1 MNLTDFSPA
10 VEDEEAWCLTKPGAP
25 GRRSRRARADHR
37 VLAGPLPSG
46 LGRSATTDAEPDITQ
61 PAQRFRRRDPR
72 HARPGDDR
80 GILKTLAPL
89 DTTHMVT
96 NPRVTIAGQPS
107 APVRARRSATR
118 HESLATSPSA
128 AQERL
133 RRSAA
138 RKDARWHIKLMVIRT
153 SGSTVNRRAT
163 TCTTRTRSPP
173 TRSGPGS
180 PTPSG
185 TSSTCR
191 GAAINPERGVFG
203 GGLGFKGAAL
213 ISRTTDGGATWS
225 EPERLYNPG
234 GVNQTIGNQIVV
246 QPDGPLVNLF
256 VEILNFR
263 NDDGAPSST

>member
-1 MNLTDFSPA
+1 MPCLLLRIGRCRGSCEPDGFLA
-10 VEDEEAWCLTKPGAP
+10 GRVEDEEAWWLTKPGAP

-72 HARPGDDR
+72 HAQPGDDR

-96 NPRVTIAGQPS
+96 NLRVTSDGQPG

-128 AQERL
+128 AQEHL

-138 RKDARWHIKLMVIRT
+138 RKDARWLIKLMVIRT
-153 SGSTVNRRAT
+153 SGSTVNRQRYSAT
-163 TCTTRTRSPP
+163 SPD
-173 TRSGPGS
+173 
-180 PTPSG
+180 
-185 TSSTCR
+185 TSSQ
-191 GAAINPERGVFG
+191 
-203 GGLGFKGAAL
+203 
-213 ISRTTDGGATWS
+213 SR
-225 EPERLYNPG
+225 
-234 GVNQTIGNQIVV
+234 
-246 QPDGPLVNLF
+246 
-256 VEILNFR
+256 
-263 NDDGAPSST
+263 